1 MWQDWTPI
9 PVHVPSPP
17 PVLERFPSKR
27 AGLILQNVVRSV
39 QDTTALK
46 LRTRQEVDWCLEV
59 LRWVFVVN
67 IGSIF
72 DRLILRYG
80 LGHESPDLDTTE
92 VASIYCDWLSVLL
105 PYPRPN
111 IPPPITKDR
120 CHLTSLSDLKL
131 SIMHDNPA
139 VTTCAG

>member
-1 MWQDWTPI
+1 M
-9 PVHVPSPP
+9 
-17 PVLERFPSKR
+17 
-27 AGLILQNVVRSV
+27 
-39 QDTTALK
+39 
-46 LRTRQEVDWCLEV
+46 
-59 LRWVFVVN
+59 VN
-67 IGSIF
+67 QLVN
-72 DRLILRYG
+72 RLILRYG

-120 CHLTSLSDLKL
+120 CISLISDLKF

>member
-27 AGLILQNVVRSV
+27 AGVILQNVVRSV
-39 QDTTALK
+39 QDTSALQ

-59 LRWVFVVN
+59 LRWVLVVN
-67 IGSIF
+67 ILRNF

-120 CHLTSLSDLKL
+120 WHHTRLSDLTL
-131 SIMHDNPA
+131 IHNA
-139 VTTCAG
+139 